1 MTVSW
6 ILDIAVAALLVVCT
20 AIGVR
25 RGFIKSVV
33 RLLGFVVA
41 VVGAAIVS
49 MPVAQYIYKTFFHTM
64 IESAVSQKVQEG
76 VTAAATS
83 LSEQVAAV
91 LSSLP
96 RGVQS
101 LLTAYGADGNHL
113 SGAAQTGEALV
124 STVMNDVITPLCTAV
139 LQVIVFLVLFL
150 VLFLI
155 IRLFGK
161 VLDKI
166 FASLPVIKQ
175 VNGLLGGVLG
185 FAEGV
190 LILFV
195 LCFALQLYMTLT
207 GADSVLTSSQLAQTR
222 LLNFAMTHNP
232 IL

>member
-1 MTVSW
+1 MTISM
-6 ILDIAVAALLVVCT
+6 ILDIAVAALLILFT
-20 AIGVR
+20 ATGVH

-33 RLLGFVVA
+33 RLLGFAVA
-41 VVGAAIVS
+41 IVGAAIAS
-49 MPVAQYIYKTFFHTM
+49 MPIAQYIYTTFFHTM
-64 IESAVSQKVQEG
+64 IESVVARKVQEG

-83 LSEQVAAV
+83 LSEQVTAV

-101 LLTAYGADGNHL
+101 LLNAYGADGNQL
-113 SGAAQTGEALV
+113 SGATQTGEVLV
-124 STVMNDVITPLCTAV
+124 STIMNDVITPLCTAV

-150 VLFLI
+150 VLVLI
-155 IRLFGK
+155 VRLLGK
-161 VLDKI
+161 LIDKV
-166 FASLPVIKQ
+166 FAHLPVIKQ

-190 LILFV
+190 LVLFV

-207 GADSVLTSSQLAQTR
+207 GVDSVLSTAHLNDTY
-222 LLNFAMTHNP
+222 LLGWMMTHNP